1 MVVSHEF
8 MQQNWQAYHPSLNF
22 KFRNTVTS
30 QYESQEEFQ
39 SIALNI
45 LKQKKRLTHLHIS
58 FLAVQEK
65 LNESRS
71 PAAL

>member
-1 MVVSHEF
+1 
-8 MQQNWQAYHPSLNF
+8 
-22 KFRNTVTS
+22 VTS

-45 LKQKKRLTHLHIS
+45 LKQKKRPTRLHIS

-65 LNESRS
+65 LNERRS